1 MKSLNELN
9 RDISTP
15 LNNLEPNRLNDLRG
29 AIAEIGNAFE
39 DRDKSFKPEEIAQ
52 ARLRLAVCA
61 LRLSQKTLPM
71 LEEISGE
78 LLEMAGGDAVRVACS
93 PIQRIDAPPLPSEFT
108 LPEEFGG
115 IVDKA
120 KAVVR
125 RFAAS

>member
-15 LNNLEPNRLNDLRG
+15 LNNLEPNRLNDLRVSVTEL
-29 AIAEIGNAFE
+29 ANAF
-39 DRDKSFKPEEIAQ
+39 DNRDKSFKPEEIAQ
-52 ARLRLAVCA
+52 ARLRLALCA
-61 LRLSQKTLPM
+61 LRLSQKTIPTLK
-71 LEEISGE
+71 EISGE
-78 LLEMAGGDAVRVACS
+78 LLEMAGGDAVRAACS